1 MLLSPS
7 EDTTLSVT
15 PHESF
20 DLLAIQTFGPRAIPK
35 SAALFEI
42 NSVLVKQVEALLFI
56 ICPATVECGKRSGPG
71 SENTDRKYRGPS
83 VSRCCEQ

>member
-1 MLLSPS
+1 MLLPPG
-7 EDTTLSVT
+7 EDTTLSIASS
-15 PHESF
+15 HEPF
-20 DLLAIQTFGPRAIPK
+20 DFLAIQTFGPRAIPK

-83 VSRCCEQ
+83 VSRCCE